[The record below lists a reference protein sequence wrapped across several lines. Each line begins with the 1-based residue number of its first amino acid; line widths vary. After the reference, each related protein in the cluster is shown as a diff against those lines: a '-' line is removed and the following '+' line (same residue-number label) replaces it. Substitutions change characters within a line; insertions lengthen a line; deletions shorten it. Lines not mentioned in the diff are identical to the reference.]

1 MPGARDH
8 ADATGAYAFA
18 GAAGMGLGHAP
29 AELCRETA
37 KLHDVGMLY
46 VPSAVIQMPFGDWD
60 AKQRAVFDAHYEAG
74 AKLALGAGISDDV
87 CGWLLQI
94 RERFDG
100 HGPEG
105 LAGEAIPI
113 ASRITRAACACDTLL
128 ASPQGGATLVERRA
142 DAATRLRSAAGQE
155 LDPVVV
161 EVLAVVLE
169 QPAG

>member
-18 GAAGMGLGHAP
+18 GAAGMGLGQAP

-46 VPSAVIQMPFGDWD
+46 VPTAVIRTPFGDWD
-60 AKQRAVFDAHYEAG
+60 AEQRATFDAHYEAG

-100 HGPEG
+100 QGPDG

-113 ASRITRAACACDTLL
+113 ASRIARAACACDTLL
-128 ASPQGGATLVERRA
+128 ASPETGETLKQRQM
-142 DAATRLRSAAGQE
+142 DAATRLRAAAGHE
-155 LDPVVV
+155 LDPAVV
-161 EVLAVVLE
+161 EALAGTLE
-169 QPAG
+169 RASG